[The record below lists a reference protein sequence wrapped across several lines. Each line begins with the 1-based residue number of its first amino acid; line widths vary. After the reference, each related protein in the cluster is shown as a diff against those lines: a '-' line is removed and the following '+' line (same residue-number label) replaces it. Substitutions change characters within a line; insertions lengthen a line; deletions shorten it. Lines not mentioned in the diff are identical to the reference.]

1 MRNPLRREEDMFRFL
16 LVSIVGAAVIVGCAY
31 ANTWL
36 GVAAAVIVVGGIG
49 VWLSKPPTEGPG
61 APPEVAPTPPG
72 THRVLLVATPDAD
85 VTEVR
90 DNVQARLDGRDTE
103 VLVVVPALA
112 STVEAF
118 TGAVDDRRK
127 AAEGAADAL
136 AAQLTAVGIP
146 ARGTAGADDAV
157 QAAED
162 ALGEFG
168 ADEVVLA
175 GDADLFAQAQERLTV
190 PVTRLG

>member
-16 LVSIVGAAVIVGCAY
+16 IVVIVGAAVIVGCAY

-49 VWLSKPPTEGPG
+49 VWLSKPPVEPG
-61 APPEVAPTPPG
+61 AAAEPAPTPAG
-72 THRVLLVATPDAD
+72 THRVLLVATPDAEA
-85 VTEVR
+85 TEVR
-90 DNVQARLDGRDTE
+90 DGLQARLDGTDAE

-112 STVEAF
+112 STVESL
-118 TGAVDDRRK
+118 TGAVDDRRE
-127 AAEGAADAL
+127 AAERAADAL

-162 ALGEFG
+162 ALGQFG

-175 GDADLFAQAQERLTV
+175 GDADLFQRAQERLRA